1 MPMYEIDTVV
11 ENDGV
16 IHIPRQ
22 YLENIP
28 SAVKVILFSNEEPLQ
43 NKTKS
48 FSAMKLK
55 TKGFAFNRE
64 LSLETAADRLY
75 TDYRDDKELTVFTQL
90 DCEEF

>member
-22 YLENIP
+22 YLENIS
-28 SAVKVILFSNEEPLQ
+28 SAVKVVLFSKEEPLQ

-55 TKGFAFNRE
+55 TKGFTFNRE
-64 LSLETAADRLY
+64 AANER
-75 TDYRDDKELTVFTQL
+75 TGVH
-90 DCEEF
+90 